1 MGRKEIKIDLLIH
14 DFNIPLA
21 VIESGISLLLK
32 KPEKYGLLTEKQ
44 EKVLNRTLRNTKVIQ
59 MLVSDLLEL
68 GRSREGIF
76 KLTTFRLS
84 TLFEETFIELFDLVD
99 SDTSERIK
107 TCSRLDELKEILSK
121 NDLALVVDE
130 ALWSQEVCLDESKI
144 KQILRNL
151 LSNALKY
158 RRRFIEITVDKK
170 DDQLFFSIHNDGK
183 GILSVFHKK
192 IFESY
197 FYLELK
203 DLGTVRGS
211 GLGLAGVMV
220 LIEDLSGKLFIESE
234 EGKGAKFSLKIPLEK
249 KCEHGSDQPR
259 RSP

>member
-14 DFNIPLA
+14 DFKVPLA

-44 EKVLNRTLRNTKVIQ
+44 EKVLNRTLRNTKVMQ
-59 MLVSDLLEL
+59 MLVDDLLEL

-76 KLTTFRLS
+76 KLTSFRVS

-99 SDTSERIK
+99 SDISERIK
-107 TCSRLDELKEILSK
+107 TCSGLDELKEILSK
-121 NDLALVVDE
+121 NDLILLVDE
-130 ALWSQEVCLDESKI
+130 ALWSQEICLDEAKI

-158 RRRFIEITVDKK
+158 KRRFIEITVDKK
-170 DDQLFFSIHNDGK
+170 DDHLFFSIQDDGK
-183 GILSVFHKK
+183 GILSVYHKK

-203 DLGTVRGS
+203 DLGTVKGS

-220 LIEDLSGKLFIESE
+220 LMEDLGGKMFIESE
-234 EGKGAKFSLKIPLEK
+234 EGKGAKFSVTIPLVK
-249 KCEHGSDQPR
+249 KCGHGSGQPS